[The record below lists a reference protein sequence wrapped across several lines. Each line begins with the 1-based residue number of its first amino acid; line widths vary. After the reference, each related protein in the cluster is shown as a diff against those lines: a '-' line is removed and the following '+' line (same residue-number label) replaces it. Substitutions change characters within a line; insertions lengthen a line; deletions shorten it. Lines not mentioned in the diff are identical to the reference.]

1 MDHPLLDASSTN
13 VINFLSIWLSLRGGG
28 VYYIHFCYKDKH
40 IQGFIL
46 RLLEQQRGF
55 VIEMVESSHNSKCNV
70 QFQKFWVWSSY
81 LVILVKDRISFLD
94 IWLLRG
100 KVSSFSS
107 LSFNIQYP
115 FFCPNIIFRLRPG
128 GGKWQWRPWWRGV
141 KLALKLKTGGSSR
154 FPQSIFRIFRVF
166 RIVKIFRV
174 FRIFRI
180 LREYRGDTKILT
192 FNIKLKTAG
201 ESRPHAQYIQN

>member
-1 MDHPLLDASSTN
+1 MIVTS
-13 VINFLSIWLSLRGGG
+13 GG
-28 VYYIHFCYKDKH
+28 VYYLLRVYISVTKTKTSRVSFLDCWNSSEGLLLKLWNPAATANVTYNSRSFESDHL
-40 IQGFIL
+40 IL
-46 RLLEQQRGF
+46 WSWLR
-55 VIEMVESSHNSKCNV
+55 IEH
-70 QFQKFWVWSSY
+70 
-81 LVILVKDRISFLD
+81 LLD

-100 KVSSFSS
+100 KLSSFFF
-107 LSFNIQYP
+107 LIFQYP
-115 FFCPNIIFRLRPG
+115 IYLLYPNIIFRLRPG
-128 GGKWQWRPWWRGV
+128 EGKWQWRPWWRGV

-180 LREYRGDTKILT
+180 LREYMVDTKILT
-192 FNIKLKTAG
+192 INIKLKTAG

>member
-1 MDHPLLDASSTN
+1 MATA
-13 VINFLSIWLSLRGGG
+13 
-28 VYYIHFCYKDKH
+28 
-40 IQGFIL
+40 
-46 RLLEQQRGF
+46 
-55 VIEMVESSHNSKCNV
+55 
-70 QFQKFWVWSSY
+70 
-81 LVILVKDRISFLD
+81 VKGREI
-94 IWLLRG
+94 G
-100 KVSSFSS
+100 AQV
-107 LSFNIQYP
+107 
-115 FFCPNIIFRLRPG
+115 
-128 GGKWQWRPWWRGV
+128 
-141 KLALKLKTGGSSR
+141 KTGGSSR